1 MPDLINPTRMRRVAK
16 PGETLVQEFFMNPG
30 GGSLVAS
37 IAGDP
42 IFTIKHLI
50 GSRNGPREELTDDE
64 LSQLPPALREKL
76 KREGFRP
83 DVEFGRVGPGTPLP
97 VGRGDRVKGE
107 IECVIPTTQPE
118 GTLFATLQLDGL
130 GAPITVP
137 FALTVGQVQIELLMR
152 PVVARRGQ
160 SVDLPVRI
168 TFPEGTP
175 AADITFELRGQHCRI
190 HPQVVNVPEGG
201 TVVGHLSLVADRDAP
216 IATLSDQVLTT
227 TGFDGPGLEDNLV
240 FDIAIAEAGTQPGE
254 TEPGGTPTVPTMTGN
269 WSGRSENT
277 TVTLQLTQTGKSV
290 SGTATLQGS
299 PGSFPV
305 NGTNNFPNVHLLGN
319 VFGLP
324 TTFSGAFSGANSVP
338 GTLTIQGLPSVSVTL
353 SRT

>member
-1 MPDLINPTRMRRVAK
+1 
-16 PGETLVQEFFMNPG
+16 
-30 GGSLVAS
+30 
-37 IAGDP
+37 
-42 IFTIKHLI
+42 
-50 GSRNGPREELTDDE
+50 
-64 LSQLPPALREKL
+64 
-76 KREGFRP
+76 
-83 DVEFGRVGPGTPLP
+83 
-97 VGRGDRVKGE
+97 
-107 IECVIPTTQPE
+107 
-118 GTLFATLQLDGL
+118 
-130 GAPITVP
+130 
-137 FALTVGQVQIELLMR
+137 MR

-201 TVVGHLSLVADRDAP
+201 TVVAHLSLVADRDAP

-353 SRT
+353 NRT